1 MTIQD
6 LANNTAHDAAAEI
19 ARLREQ
25 VEGLMRDRVTPV
37 FGHALHSAENA
48 AKAAGDEVR
57 HQAARLSD
65 TVQDKPLAALA
76 LAGVA
81 GFVLAS
87 LIRR

>member
-6 LANNTAHDAAAEI
+6 LANTTAHDAAAEI
-19 ARLREQ
+19 AKLREQ
-25 VEGLMRDRVTPV
+25 VESLMRDRVTPV
-37 FGHALHSAENA
+37 FGNAVHSAEQA
-48 AKAAGDEVR
+48 AKAASDEMR

-65 TVQDKPLAALA
+65 TVQEKPLAALA

-87 LIRR
+87 LMRR

>member
-19 ARLREQ
+19 AKLREQ
-25 VEGLMRDRVTPV
+25 VESLMRDRVTPV
-37 FGHALHSAENA
+37 FGQALHSAENA
-48 AKAAGDEVR
+48 AKAASDEVR
-57 HQAARLSD
+57 HQATRLSD

-87 LIRR
+87 LLRR